1 MTNFTGWLT
10 PGFTQNAPFSGN
22 EQVNLDTELSQGS
35 APQTA
40 MTSLIALAV
49 ALQWLNQALDKT
61 PVSGSRYY
69 VGITIGSQVTLT
81 GIRVKVGGTGG
92 TDLWIA
98 ELHDST
104 GALVAT
110 SATAGTTAGTANQ
123 WQDLAFTSTYLAVPG
138 TYYIAV
144 QTNGTTAK
152 IATYG
157 SPDLPLVD
165 GSATGSFGTGASI
178 TPPTTYTANLGPI
191 AMVY

>member
-1 MTNFTGWLT
+1 MSGWLT
-10 PGFTQNAPFSGN
+10 PGFPQNGPFTGS

-35 APQTA
+35 APQST
-40 MTSLIALAV
+40 MSSLVALAT

-69 VGITIGSQVTLT
+69 VGVTLGTQVTLT

-110 SATAGTTAGTANQ
+110 STTSGTTAGTANQ
-123 WQDLAFTSTYLAVPG
+123 WQDLAFTAAYTAAPG

-157 SPDLPLVD
+157 SPDLPLVT
-165 GSATGSFGTGASI
+165 GSATGSFGTGAAI
-178 TPPTTYTANLGPI
+178 TPPTTYTSNLGPI
-191 AMVY
+191 ALVY